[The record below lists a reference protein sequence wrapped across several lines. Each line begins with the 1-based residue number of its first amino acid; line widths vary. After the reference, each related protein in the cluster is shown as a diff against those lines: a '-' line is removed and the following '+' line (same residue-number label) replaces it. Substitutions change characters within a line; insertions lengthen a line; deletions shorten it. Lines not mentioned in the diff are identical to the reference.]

1 MTATRA
7 CSLLAALLLSLATLG
22 ARCGPA
28 ATFTVLGPLP
38 EYDITSS
45 YAQTFTQAG
54 ALSYDGGVVA
64 GTGLIHVPDT
74 INPIT
79 TTTVPF
85 RYRHGVIDEL
95 QSPYSFVV
103 PVSWMSMSP
112 TGAKIFVS
120 WGVHPTGFY
129 TWQGSSLTFTDLAP
143 QISWLY
149 GISAT
154 TLDASTMLGNAAFGG
169 STFPS
174 HPFLYA
180 HGVVTQLVDPTGAH
194 QLWGG
199 IAMSAD
205 GTLVTGYTRSN
216 ETYLLDT
223 TSNSI
228 AFLGGLDPSSP
239 NPSLPSAMTPDG
251 GVIVGTAGIGFF
263 GSEPYRWKDGQ
274 MVGLGT
280 PAGAT
285 AFIGATGVSADG
297 NVVVGG
303 AVYHYNV
310 YTPEE
315 DAFIWDPTNG
325 MRRLSDALTAQGVD
339 LTGWTLESANAVSA
353 LGDKILGTAID
364 SKGNSYAF
372 LAELPRSLPHPTP

>member
-1 MTATRA
+1 MSATRA
-7 CSLLAALLLSLATLG
+7 CSLLAALLLCLATLG

-38 EYDITSS
+38 EYDVTSS
-45 YAQTFTQAG
+45 YPQTFTAAG
-54 ALSYDGGVVA
+54 ALSWNGRVVA
-64 GTGLIHVPDT
+64 GDGLIHVPGT
-74 INPIT
+74 TNPIT
-79 TTTVPF
+79 LEDVPF
-85 RYRHGVIDEL
+85 RYRHGVLEEL
-95 QSPYSFVV
+95 PNAAQRHLSVTAMTPD
-103 PVSWMSMSP
+103 
-112 TGAKIFVS
+112 GRKIFLRGGS
-120 WGVHPTGFY
+120 SLTGFW
-129 TWQGSSLTFTDLAP
+129 TWEGSSLTFTDLAP
-143 QISWLY
+143 QVSVLN
-149 GISAT
+149 GIADT
-154 TLDASTMLGNAAFGG
+154 ALDGSILLGDAAFSGI
-169 STFPS
+169 TPS
-174 HPFLYA
+174 HPFLYED
-180 HGVVTQLVDPTGAH
+180 GVVTQLVDPTGTH

-199 IAMSAD
+199 TAISAD

-223 TSNSI
+223 SSDSI
-228 AFLGGLDPSSP
+228 VFLGGLDPSSP
-239 NPSLPSAMTPDG
+239 TPSLPSAMTPDG
-251 GVIVGTAGIGFF
+251 RVIVGTAGIGLLGF
-263 GSEPYRWKDGQ
+263 EPYRWKDGQ

-303 AVYHYNV
+303 AVYGYNV
-310 YTPEE
+310 FSHEE
-315 DAFIWDPTNG
+315 DAFVWDPTNG

-372 LAELPRSLPHPTP
+372 LAELPRSLPHEAP